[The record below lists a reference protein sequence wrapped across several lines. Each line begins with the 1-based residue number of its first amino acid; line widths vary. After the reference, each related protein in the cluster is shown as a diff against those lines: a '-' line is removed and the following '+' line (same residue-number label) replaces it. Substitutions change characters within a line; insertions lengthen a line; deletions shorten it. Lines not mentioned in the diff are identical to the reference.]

1 MLMNKAYK
9 PIKFPED
16 ESKHDTIG
24 EWWYFNGNLTDKD
37 GRQYSYMNT
46 LFRVV
51 IPPHSA
57 RVLSR
62 IPKKNFYVYHSII
75 TDIDQNKFFP
85 HMDYLVG
92 ITHDS
97 FKHSGLNVYF
107 SPVASAGIR
116 NLKHYHLSQSR
127 ENKYAVKGEDI
138 NLQLISKK
146 PPLLENQTGYVDFF
160 DRPTFYYS
168 LTDLETE
175 GTIVVD
181 GKIIEVTG
189 KSWMD
194 HQWSNVFD
202 ITRDSWNW
210 FSVQLENH
218 IEIVCYEHVH
228 RGQSAYLATIIY
240 PDGRQ
245 KSFNKA
251 LIKSLGRKWKSPK
264 TKAAYGLAWEIEIP
278 EADIKLAIESRVEN
292 HEMNF
297 LNVNYWESPTKIEA
311 SINGNK
317 VKGYGYMEL
326 AGRPSIFNNL
336 TFLKS
341 KILERVPM
349 LSRKNIW
356 KD

>member
-1 MLMNKAYK
+1 MSKEYK

-24 EWWYFNGNLTDKD
+24 EWWYFNGNLTDRD
-37 GRQYSYMNT
+37 GKQYSFMNT
-46 LFRVV
+46 LFRVA
-51 IPPHSA
+51 IPFHNT

-62 IPKKNFYVYHSII
+62 IPKNNFYVYHSIV

-85 HMDYLVG
+85 NIDYLVRVTG
-92 ITHDS
+92 DS
-97 FKHSGLNVYF
+97 FKKERLDVCY
-107 SPVASAGIR
+107 SPVVRGKDF
-116 NLKHYHLSQSR
+116 KHYCIQQV
-127 ENKYAVKGEDI
+127 NKNHYVVKGKDI
-138 NLQLISKK
+138 DLRLTSKK
-146 PPLLENQTGYVDFF
+146 PPLLENQIGYVNFF
-160 DRPTFYYS
+160 NRPTFYYS

-194 HQWSNVFD
+194 HQWSDVFD
-202 ITRDSWNW
+202 ITKDSWNW

-218 IEIVCYEHVH
+218 TEIVCYEYVH

-240 PDGRQ
+240 PDATQ
-245 KSFNKA
+245 KSFSQII
-251 LIKSLGRKWKSPK
+251 IKPLDRKWKSPK
-264 TKAAYGLAWEIEIP
+264 TKAVYDLAWEIEIP
-278 EADIKLAIESRVEN
+278 EANIKLVVESKVEN

-311 SINGNK
+311 LVSGSK
-317 VKGYGYMEL
+317 VKGCGYMEL
-326 AGRPSIFNNL
+326 AGRPSIFNDL

-341 KILERVPM
+341 KILGRIPT
-349 LSRKNIW
+349 LNWKNI
-356 KD
+356 KND